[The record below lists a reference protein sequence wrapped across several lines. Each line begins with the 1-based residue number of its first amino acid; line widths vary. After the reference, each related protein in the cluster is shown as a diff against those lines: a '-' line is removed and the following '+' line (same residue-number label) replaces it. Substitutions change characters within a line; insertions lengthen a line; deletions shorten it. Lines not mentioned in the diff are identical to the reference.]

1 MHQIEWRVSKSHI
14 SRQKECL
21 SFVWQGQP
29 STCWFIDQMRWT
41 STQSWPSFSL
51 PSSIHSIWI
60 TNTLILFVM
69 RIYSFKIWKETKRA
83 YLTPSRV
90 ENLLVIFWD
99 RGQIVHENM
108 DSIAKVKERV
118 TTQLNNLRND
128 HKRMLN
134 PTPYKVF
141 YLTY

>member
-1 MHQIEWRVSKSHI
+1 
-14 SRQKECL
+14 
-21 SFVWQGQP
+21 
-29 STCWFIDQMRWT
+29 
-41 STQSWPSFSL
+41 
-51 PSSIHSIWI
+51 
-60 TNTLILFVM
+60 
-69 RIYSFKIWKETKRA
+69 
-83 YLTPSRV
+83 
-90 ENLLVIFWD
+90 LLVIFWD